1 MEHGAHP
8 VTQIVGFDPPLDD
21 HCVGALS
28 KSFTRY
34 YYPLTPVLPHS
45 SFSWWVR
52 ARKRGGRG
60 GGEGGRGEEEIIEAG
75 LERIPR
81 HVPRNEISQS
91 TPPHHHSF
99 NRLIE
104 SYNSHINR

>member
-34 YYPLTPVLPHS
+34 YYPSMKFCLNFLKGLAKNPYQN
-45 SFSWWVR
+45 
-52 ARKRGGRG
+52 
-60 GGEGGRGEEEIIEAG
+60 GEVAG
-75 LERIPR
+75 KI
-81 HVPRNEISQS
+81 
-91 TPPHHHSF
+91 
-99 NRLIE
+99 
-104 SYNSHINR
+104 